1 MNTTTTTTTTI
12 VLVLVLSSS
21 LRLPPKAIQF
31 LSSLARNGVTFTVAR
46 LMLAPKVKGFLR
58 SYKGTNVQPGGTILE
73 EVKCLLTRAS
83 ADRSQRHV
91 HS

>member
-1 MNTTTTTTTTI
+1 
-12 VLVLVLSSS
+12 
-21 LRLPPKAIQF
+21 
-31 LSSLARNGVTFTVAR
+31 
-46 LMLAPKVKGFLR
+46 MLAPKVKGFLR